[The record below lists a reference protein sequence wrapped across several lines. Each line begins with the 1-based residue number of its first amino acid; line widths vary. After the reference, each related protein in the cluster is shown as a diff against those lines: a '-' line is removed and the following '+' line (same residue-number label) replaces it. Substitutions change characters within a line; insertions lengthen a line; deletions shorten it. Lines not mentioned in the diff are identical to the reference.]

1 MEQAAEPAPW
11 KKEKSHS
18 KNQFRKELRSNSLG
32 AGCRACSME
41 KRKKPQQKPIRKELR
56 SNSLGAGC
64 RACSVDRH
72 LQFLGLY

>member
-1 MEQAAEPAPW
+1 MEKR
-11 KKEKSHS
+11 KKPQQKPI
-18 KNQFRKELRSNSLG
+18 RKELRSNSLG